1 MLQRLHRQDAP
12 FSSCSHHVLIS
23 KRFRSPRLTCVC
35 HNSRD
40 VQIGETKCQRRVLP
54 LTPSCSCRGLPESPG
69 NPGRA
74 QQSCSGIHRVQAV
87 GCREFP
93 LGSHAG
99 STAWCFRA
107 IFRTRSLV
115 GKRTLMQSPSTK
127 PIKEDVQQ
135 KIEQF
140 AGQVVTDLA
149 AAMAGV
155 MTNLGHKLGLYRAMA
170 EGGPIE
176 SHELARRTAT
186 NERSVRE
193 WLNGQVA
200 GGYVLFDANTHQY
213 LLPPEHGFVLAN
225 PDSPAFLSPAFDV
238 AASLWHDEDQIL
250 AAFRSGKGMGWH
262 EHNCRLFTA
271 TEAFFR
277 NGYRAHLTQ
286 SWIPS
291 LSGVQD
297 KLAKGGRVADLG
309 CGHGAS
315 VILMAQAF
323 PKSKFVGI
331 DYHESS
337 IAVARERAK
346 QAGVADQIRFEV
358 ATPRVLASSKE
369 KFDLV
374 CFMDSLHD
382 MGDPLEAVWASR
394 QAMAPKGALMLVE
407 PFAKDRPEENV
418 GPVARMYYSASAG
431 FCTQNALSQGG
442 RYSLGAQAGATQ
454 LLAILKDA
462 GFLSARVAME
472 TPFNLILEARS

>member
-1 MLQRLHRQDAP
+1 M
-12 FSSCSHHVLIS
+12 SSSSV
-23 KRFRSPRLTCVC
+23 
-35 HNSRD
+35 
-40 VQIGETKCQRRVLP
+40 
-54 LTPSCSCRGLPESPG
+54 
-69 NPGRA
+69 
-74 QQSCSGIHRVQAV
+74 
-87 GCREFP
+87 
-93 LGSHAG
+93 
-99 STAWCFRA
+99 
-107 IFRTRSLV
+107 
-115 GKRTLMQSPSTK
+115 K
-127 PIKEDVQQ
+127 PTKEDMQQ
-135 KIEQF
+135 RIEQF

-170 EGGPIE
+170 ESGPIN
-176 SHELARRTAT
+176 SDELARRTAT
-186 NERSVRE
+186 NERCVRE

-200 GGYVLFDANTHQY
+200 GGYLLFDHRTSRY
-213 LLPPEHGFVLAN
+213 FLPPEHAFVLAN
-225 PDSPAFLSPAFDV
+225 PDSPAFLPPAFDV

-250 AAFRSGKGMGWH
+250 DAFRSGNGVGWH
-262 EHNCRLFTA
+262 EHNCRLFTG

-286 SWIPS
+286 TWIPS
-291 LSGVQD
+291 LSGVQEQ
-297 KLAKGGRVADLG
+297 LVEGGRVADVG

-346 QAGVADQIRFEV
+346 QAGVADQVRFEV
-358 ATPRVLASSKE
+358 ATPRALASSRE

-394 QAMAPKGALMLVE
+394 QAMTAAGALMLVE
-407 PFAKDRPEENV
+407 PFAKDRSEENV

-431 FCTQNALSQGG
+431 LCTQNALSQGG

-462 GFLSARVAME
+462 GFRSARVAME
-472 TPFNLILEARS
+472 TPFNLILEARP

>member
-1 MLQRLHRQDAP
+1 MQGSSTRPIREDMQQR
-12 FSSCSHHVLIS
+12 
-23 KRFRSPRLTCVC
+23 
-35 HNSRD
+35 
-40 VQIGETKCQRRVLP
+40 
-54 LTPSCSCRGLPESPG
+54 
-69 NPGRA
+69 
-74 QQSCSGIHRVQAV
+74 
-87 GCREFP
+87 
-93 LGSHAG
+93 
-99 STAWCFRA
+99 
-107 IFRTRSLV
+107 
-115 GKRTLMQSPSTK
+115 
-127 PIKEDVQQ
+127 
-135 KIEQF
+135 IEQF

-170 EGGPIE
+170 ESGPIR
-176 SHELARRTAT
+176 SDELARRTAT

-200 GGYVLFDANTHQY
+200 GGYVLFDAHTNEY
-213 LLPPEHGFVLAN
+213 LLPPEHIFVLAN
-225 PDSPAFLSPAFDV
+225 PDSPAFLTPAFDL

-286 SWIPS
+286 TWIPS
-291 LSGVQD
+291 LSGVQE
-297 KLAKGGRVADLG
+297 KLENGGCVADVG

-315 VILMAQAF
+315 AILMAQAF
-323 PKSKFVGI
+323 PKSKLVGI
-331 DYHESS
+331 DYHEPS
-337 IAVARERAK
+337 IAVAREQAR

-358 ATPRVLASSKE
+358 GTARVLASSKE

-394 QAMAPKGALMLVE
+394 QALGPSGALMLVE
-407 PFAKDRPEENV
+407 PFAKDRSEENV
-418 GPVARMYYSASAG
+418 GPVARMYYSASTG
-431 FCTQNALSQGG
+431 LCTQNALSQGG

-462 GFLSARVAME
+462 GFRSARVAME
-472 TPFNLILEARS
+472 TPLNLILEARP

>member
-1 MLQRLHRQDAP
+1 
-12 FSSCSHHVLIS
+12 
-23 KRFRSPRLTCVC
+23 
-35 HNSRD
+35 
-40 VQIGETKCQRRVLP
+40 
-54 LTPSCSCRGLPESPG
+54 
-69 NPGRA
+69 
-74 QQSCSGIHRVQAV
+74 
-87 GCREFP
+87 
-93 LGSHAG
+93 
-99 STAWCFRA
+99 
-107 IFRTRSLV
+107 
-115 GKRTLMQSPSTK
+115 
-127 PIKEDVQQ
+127 
-135 KIEQF
+135 
-140 AGQVVTDLA
+140 
-149 AAMAGV
+149 
-155 MTNLGHKLGLYRAMA
+155 
-170 EGGPIE
+170 
-176 SHELARRTAT
+176 
-186 NERSVRE
+186 VRE

-200 GGYVLFDANTHQY
+200 GGYVLFDADTNQY
-213 LLPPEHGFVLAN
+213 LLPPEHAFVLAN
-225 PDSPAFLSPAFDV
+225 PDSPAFLPPAFDV
-238 AASLWHDEDQIL
+238 AASLWHDEDQIV

-291 LSGVQD
+291 LSGVQE
-297 KLAKGGRVADLG
+297 KLANGGLVADLG

-315 VILMAQAF
+315 VILMAQSF

-337 IAVARERAK
+337 IAVARQRAQ

-358 ATPRVLASSKE
+358 ATPRVLAGSKE

-394 QAMAPKGALMLVE
+394 QAMAPTGALMLVE
-407 PFAKDRPEENV
+407 PFANDRLEENV

-431 FCTQNALSQGG
+431 LCTQNAISQGG

-462 GFLSARVAME
+462 GFGSAKVAMQ
-472 TPFNLILEARS
+472 TPFNLILEARP

>member
-1 MLQRLHRQDAP
+1 
-12 FSSCSHHVLIS
+12 
-23 KRFRSPRLTCVC
+23 
-35 HNSRD
+35 
-40 VQIGETKCQRRVLP
+40 
-54 LTPSCSCRGLPESPG
+54 
-69 NPGRA
+69 
-74 QQSCSGIHRVQAV
+74 
-87 GCREFP
+87 
-93 LGSHAG
+93 
-99 STAWCFRA
+99 
-107 IFRTRSLV
+107 
-115 GKRTLMQSPSTK
+115 MQSPSSK
-127 PIKEDVQQ
+127 PIREDMQQ
-135 KIEQF
+135 RIEQF

-149 AAMAGV
+149 AAMSGV

-170 EGGPIE
+170 ESGPIH
-176 SHELARRTAT
+176 SDELARRTDT

-200 GGYVLFDANTHQY
+200 GGYVLFDTNTKQY
-213 LLPPEHGFVLAN
+213 LLPPEHAFVLAN
-225 PDSPAFLSPAFDV
+225 PDSPAFLPPAFDV
-238 AASLWHDEDQIL
+238 AATLWHDEEQIL
-250 AAFRSGKGMGWH
+250 AAFRSGNGMGWH
-262 EHNCRLFTA
+262 EHNCRLFTG

-286 SWIPS
+286 TWIPS
-291 LSGVQD
+291 LSGVQER
-297 KLAKGGRVADLG
+297 LANGGRVADLG

-315 VILMAQAF
+315 VILMAKAF

-369 KFDLV
+369 EFDLV

-394 QAMAPKGALMLVE
+394 QAMAPHGALMLVE
-407 PFAKDRPEENV
+407 PFAKDSSEENV

-431 FCTQNALSQGG
+431 LCTQNALSQGG
-442 RYSLGAQAGATQ
+442 RYSLGAQAGAAR

-462 GFLSARVAME
+462 GFQGARVAME
-472 TPFNLILEARS
+472 TPFNLILEARP

>member
-1 MLQRLHRQDAP
+1 M
-12 FSSCSHHVLIS
+12 
-23 KRFRSPRLTCVC
+23 
-35 HNSRD
+35 
-40 VQIGETKCQRRVLP
+40 
-54 LTPSCSCRGLPESPG
+54 
-69 NPGRA
+69 
-74 QQSCSGIHRVQAV
+74 
-87 GCREFP
+87 GCREFS

-99 STAWCFRA
+99 STAGCFRA

-115 GKRTLMQSPSTK
+115 GRRSVMQSPSTK
-127 PIKEDVQQ
+127 PIREDMQQ

-170 EGGPIE
+170 ESGPINSE
-176 SHELARRTAT
+176 ELARRTAT

-200 GGYVLFDANTHQY
+200 GGYVLFDANTNQY
-213 LLPPEHGFVLAN
+213 SLPPEHAFVLAN
-225 PDSPAFLSPAFDV
+225 SDSPAFLPPAFDV
-238 AASLWHDEDQIL
+238 AASLWHDEEQIL

-262 EHNCRLFTA
+262 EHDCRLFTA

-277 NGYRAHLTQ
+277 NGYRAQLTQ
-286 SWIPS
+286 TWIPS
-291 LSGVQD
+291 LNGVEEQ
-297 KLAKGGRVADLG
+297 LTKGGRVADIG

-323 PKSKFVGI
+323 PKSEFVGI

-337 IAVARERAK
+337 IIVDRERAK
-346 QAGVADQIRFEV
+346 QAGVSGQIRFEV
-358 ATPRVLASSKE
+358 ATPRVLAESKE

-394 QAMAPKGALMLVE
+394 QAMAPSGALMLVE
-407 PFAKDRPEENV
+407 PFARDRAEENV
-418 GPVARMYYSASAG
+418 GPVARMYYSASAAL
-431 FCTQNALSQGG
+431 CTQNALSQGG
-442 RYSLGAQAGATQ
+442 PYSLGAQAGATQ
-454 LLAILKDA
+454 LLAILKEA
-462 GFLSARVAME
+462 GFRSAKVAME
-472 TPFNLILEARS
+472 TPFNLILEARP

>member
-1 MLQRLHRQDAP
+1 
-12 FSSCSHHVLIS
+12 
-23 KRFRSPRLTCVC
+23 
-35 HNSRD
+35 
-40 VQIGETKCQRRVLP
+40 
-54 LTPSCSCRGLPESPG
+54 
-69 NPGRA
+69 
-74 QQSCSGIHRVQAV
+74 
-87 GCREFP
+87 
-93 LGSHAG
+93 
-99 STAWCFRA
+99 
-107 IFRTRSLV
+107 
-115 GKRTLMQSPSTK
+115 MQSPSTR
-127 PIKEDVQQ
+127 PAKEDMQQ
-135 KIEQF
+135 KVEQF

-170 EGGPIE
+170 ESGSIN
-176 SHELARRTAT
+176 SDELARRTAT

-200 GGYVLFDANTHQY
+200 GGYVLFDPSTNQY
-213 LLPPEHGFVLAN
+213 LLPPEHVFVLAN
-225 PDSPAFLSPAFDV
+225 PDSPAFLPPAFDV

-250 AAFRSGKGMGWH
+250 AAFRSGKGVGWH
-262 EHNCRLFTA
+262 EHNCRLFSG

-277 NGYRAHLTQ
+277 NGYRAYLTHT
-286 SWIPS
+286 WIPS
-291 LSGVQD
+291 LSGVQEQ
-297 KLAKGGRVADLG
+297 LAKGGRVADLG

-358 ATPRVLASSKE
+358 GTPRVLASSKE
-369 KFDLV
+369 TFDLV

-394 QAMAPKGALMLVE
+394 QAMTSSGALMLVE
-407 PFAKDRPEENV
+407 PFANDRSEENV

-431 FCTQNALSQGG
+431 LCTQNALSQGG

-462 GFLSARVAME
+462 GFRSARVAMK
-472 TPFNLILEARS
+472 TPFNLILEARP

>member
-1 MLQRLHRQDAP
+1 
-12 FSSCSHHVLIS
+12 
-23 KRFRSPRLTCVC
+23 
-35 HNSRD
+35 
-40 VQIGETKCQRRVLP
+40 
-54 LTPSCSCRGLPESPG
+54 
-69 NPGRA
+69 
-74 QQSCSGIHRVQAV
+74 
-87 GCREFP
+87 
-93 LGSHAG
+93 
-99 STAWCFRA
+99 
-107 IFRTRSLV
+107 
-115 GKRTLMQSPSTK
+115 MQSPNAI
-127 PIKEDVQQ
+127 PVREDTQGR
-135 KIEQF
+135 IEQF

-170 EGGPIE
+170 ESGPIN
-176 SHELARRTAT
+176 SNELARRTNT

-200 GGYVLFDANTHQY
+200 GGYVLFDTDTNQY
-213 LLPPEHGFVLAN
+213 VLPPEHAFILAN
-225 PDSPAFLSPAFDV
+225 PDSPAFLTPAFDL
-238 AASLWHDEDQIL
+238 AASLWHDEDEIQ

-286 SWIPS
+286 TWIPS
-291 LSGVQD
+291 LEGVQEQL
-297 KLAKGGRVADLG
+297 KNGGRVADLG

-323 PKSKFVGI
+323 PKSTFLGI

-346 QAGVADQIRFEV
+346 EAGVADQVRFEL

-382 MGDPLEAVWASR
+382 MGDPLEAVWAAR
-394 QAMAPKGALMLVE
+394 QAMNRHGALMLVE
-407 PFAKDRPEENV
+407 PFAKDKPEENV

-431 FCTQNALSQGG
+431 LCTQNALSQGG

-454 LLAILKDA
+454 LLTILKDA
-462 GFLSARVAME
+462 GFGSSRVAME
-472 TPFNLILEARS
+472 TPFNLVLEARP